1 MLIIGQDTG
10 VGQRDLVIGA
20 IKTQVKTYGTKCVY
34 ALTSQEK
41 SVRDAVIQQLKD
53 AGVLNN
59 IVVVAARDAA
69 AEKGEDDV
77 SSMEATHAAEA
88 ITAAATACSIGEAIA
103 LAKGEDT
110 FVVVDDIDQ
119 HKAFWDWTTRVLV
132 DIYGADAVV
141 EADVNGGAS
150 SEMRGFY
157 SGLIQRS
164 AQFNK
169 KNGGGSMTLALL
181 TNLEGQFGGSNDEN
195 IEFTQDDFAESSE
208 KVKQRIA
215 ILVDKKIPLSPE
227 NLRKIQI
234 PLPDASESEKQR
246 RLALQH
252 ADDLISMSDG
262 QIWLDETLF
271 NQGQRP
277 AIDAQRSITRVG
289 IGADTMS
296 RADAPAMRG
305 LAGGLRFDFAQ
316 ADSLDGAGENS
327 GADKQIMKKKSYLLA
342 MHQETGEERSLSE
355 NCVAILAASL
365 GALDDVINEGGT
377 AGTELGQ
384 RTVQDLITHVLKT
397 APDAMANIDKSLDLS
412 ESTREEITDIIKAF
426 FPSDEE

>member
-1 MLIIGQDTG
+1 
-10 VGQRDLVIGA
+10 
-20 IKTQVKTYGTKCVY
+20 
-34 ALTSQEK
+34 
-41 SVRDAVIQQLKD
+41 
-53 AGVLNN
+53 
-59 IVVVAARDAA
+59 
-69 AEKGEDDV
+69 
-77 SSMEATHAAEA
+77 
-88 ITAAATACSIGEAIA
+88 
-103 LAKGEDT
+103 
-110 FVVVDDIDQ
+110 
-119 HKAFWDWTTRVLV
+119 
-132 DIYGADAVV
+132 
-141 EADVNGGAS
+141 
-150 SEMRGFY
+150 MRGFY